1 MRRRGIAELVRRAI
15 LSDAATLSRRF
26 VHPHESNRA
35 TGRRE
40 WRVGAFHPIPQPYSK
55 SMPQIRVHGGPV
67 RQVEYHLT

>member
-40 WRVGAFHPIPQPYSK
+40 WRVGAFHAVVSKERASLPIREPT
-55 SMPQIRVHGGPV
+55 RGD
-67 RQVEYHLT
+67 RR